1 MAKDLRALSEDK
13 IQLNQAVC
21 SLQQLKDAILD
32 ECAEAKGEI
41 ARINEQIK
49 GYGEGAEGVEEMHK
63 KLMQINEKFG
73 DLKQSAKDFIDTAP
87 LPPESGASNESPNS
101 VPASTDNM

>member
-13 IQLNQAVC
+13 LQLNQAVN

-49 GYGEGAEGVEEMHK
+49 DYGEGA
-63 KLMQINEKFG
+63 
-73 DLKQSAKDFIDTAP
+73 
-87 LPPESGASNESPNS
+87 
-101 VPASTDNM
+101 